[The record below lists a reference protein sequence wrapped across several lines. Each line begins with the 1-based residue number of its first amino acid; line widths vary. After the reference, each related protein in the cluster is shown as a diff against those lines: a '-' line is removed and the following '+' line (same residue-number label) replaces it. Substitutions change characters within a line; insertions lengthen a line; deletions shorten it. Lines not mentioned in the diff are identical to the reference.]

1 MENYIEMMTLC
12 KIDIGCLVLKPKTVL
27 FVYVDGDNVGIKS
40 DGLEM
45 IVSKRLLEGKTER
58 PFHELFIS
66 KEDADSAMTYGD
78 EIKLLTDRGLVTYS
92 IEDISFEKK
101 SIAYATLHLK
111 IV

>member
-1 MENYIEMMTLC
+1 
-12 KIDIGCLVLKPKTVL
+12 
-27 FVYVDGDNVGIKS
+27 
-40 DGLEM
+40 
-45 IVSKRLLEGKTER
+45 
-58 PFHELFIS
+58 
-66 KEDADSAMTYGD
+66 MTYGD